1 MNNEYLTPVNL
12 RREIYDS
19 LNIHTDTEIINI
31 YNHSKIYK
39 IVSPS
44 TDKIYIGSTTQTLAQ
59 RLGKHLSNYKYYTI
73 NNKGYITS
81 YEIIKLGDYSIQ
93 LIEQCNFNNK
103 EQLRQREG
111 YYIKLHR
118 DICVN
123 KYIPLRT
130 DSEYRND
137 NKEKLKLCKKKH
149 YINNKEHIT
158 EYNKQ
163 LRITNKDSIAEQKK
177 QYYID
182 NKEHLTEYIKQYR
195 VNNKQVL
202 TEKHKQ
208 TIQCDCGIIS
218 TKRHLSRHQ
227 QTPKHFTNINTN
239 INMIYLNELT
249 TL

>member
-1 MNNEYLTPVNL
+1 ME
-12 RREIYDS
+12 
-19 LNIHTDTEIINI
+19 NI

-59 RLGKHLSNYKYYTI
+59 RLGKHLGSFKHYTI
-73 NNKGYITS
+73 DDKRYMTS
-81 YEIIKLGDYSIQ
+81 FEIIKLGDYSIV
-93 LIEQCNFNNK
+93 LLEQCNFNNK
-103 EQLRQREG
+103 QQLHEKEAH
-111 YYIKLHR
+111 YIKQN
-118 DICVN
+118 INTCVN

-137 NKEKLKLCKKKH
+137 NKDSIAERKKQH
-149 YINNKEHIT
+149 YIDNKEHIT

-163 LRITNKDSIAEQKK
+163 LRITNKDIIAEQKK

-182 NKEHLTEYIKQYR
+182 NKEHLTEYHKEYYIT
-195 VNNKQVL
+195 NKQVL
-202 TEKHKQ
+202 TEQAKQ
-208 TIQCDCGIIS
+208 PIQCECGIIS